1 MSALVSYTFRYLP
14 LCVMLLLCPLVVLL
28 RCVRSFITLCLPELN
43 IYIMPVSFYGG
54 YCCLHMCPLY
64 HMMLIHV
71 ISCCLQLAFL
81 LLWVVWMWNSSMY
94 HCTGN
99 AGGDWYNT
107 MDCGGSFSSSTLIW
121 CTLPCPFLTALCCE
135 TQMIRLLDLW
145 GSCKYMYNQYFVR
158 TAERKFEGF
167 IPQTRKPREKKNSCT
182 KTWLAHYTLKSWI
195 AVLCCTFSLALPQ
208 LL

>member
-81 LLWVVWMWNSSMY
+81 LMWVVWMWNSSMY

-121 CTLPCPFLTALCCE
+121 CTLPSPFLTALCCE
-135 TQMIRLLDLW
+135 TQLIRLLDLW
-145 GSCKYMYNQYFVR
+145 GSCKYMYNQCFVR
-158 TAERKFEGF
+158 TAEGKFEGV

-195 AVLCCTFSLALPQ
+195 AVLYV
-208 LL
+208 